1 MPKYHKIVNP
11 ELGNDVSFYG
21 NLGAVANFEDFT
33 GVPITEIFKEGKVKF
48 SEIVRFMY
56 ECYKISHMRQK
67 ISYVDFETFKLYTD
81 NSILKVF
88 PLVLAD
94 IMEEMGM
101 NEDSQKKA
109 K

>member
-11 ELGNDVSFYG
+11 DLGNDVSFYG
-21 NLGAVANFEDFT
+21 NLGAVANFEEFT
-33 GVPITEIFKEGKVKF
+33 GVSITQVFSDGKVKF
-48 SEIVRFMY
+48 SEVLRFMY
-56 ECYKISHMRQK
+56 ECYKIAQLRQK
-67 ISYVDFETFKLYTD
+67 LPFVDFETFKLYTD

-94 IMEEMGM
+94 IMEEMGV
-101 NEDSQKKA
+101 NEESQKKT

>member
-21 NLGAVANFEDFT
+21 NLGAVANFEEFT
-33 GVPITEIFKEGKVKF
+33 GVSITKVFSEGQFKF
-48 SEIVRFMY
+48 SEILRFMY
-56 ECYKISHMRQK
+56 ECYKVSHLRQK

-81 NSILKVF
+81 NSILQVF
-88 PLVLAD
+88 PLVIAD
-94 IMEEMGM
+94 IMEEMGVD
-101 NEDSQKKA
+101 EKTQKKA